1 MAKPSAVNCIFRKC
15 DNMDDFSRFAIVF
28 IDTLLPMAFG
38 MFLKRRGLP
47 REYLRLMI
55 RINVVGVLFLLSIV
69 SFWSVH
75 ITAELLWLP
84 ISIIPISLIPSAIFF
99 LFEKRRFQDPR
110 EQGSYLISMMLG
122 NIGTASGLAA
132 FVLYGE
138 KGFAYVQMV
147 AIPQILPIVLCAFP
161 LGAYYY
167 DKWAHKGEGGRQ
179 KIQIGKMLLTWNQ
192 LPVVGV
198 FIGLALSGMEI
209 SRPASLTL
217 IFDILIHLNAWFG
230 MVPVGYDL
238 DLRSARA
245 YAGKLWAIF
254 PVKFLILPAALY
266 GLTTLFVDDPA
277 IIVCV
282 VLSAAAPTAIFSVAT
297 AQLYNLNVDLAESS
311 FLTTTL
317 AFLFIVYPVLY
328 WWAKSFG

>member
-1 MAKPSAVNCIFRKC
+1 
-15 DNMDDFSRFAIVF
+15 MDDFSRFAIVF

-38 MFLKRRGLP
+38 MLLKRWGLA

-55 RINVVGVLFLLSIV
+55 QINVVGVLFLLSIT

-84 ISIIPISLIPSAIFF
+84 ISIIPISLIPACIFY
-99 LFEKRRFQDPR
+99 LIGRKRFQDPR

-122 NIGTASGLAA
+122 NIGTVSGLAA

-138 KGFAYVQMV
+138 KGFAYVQMI
-147 AIPQILPIVLCAFP
+147 AIPQILPIVLFAFP
-161 LGAYYY
+161 MGAYYY
-167 DKWAHKGEGGRQ
+167 SKWENKGKGAGQ
-179 KIQIGKMLLTWNQ
+179 KFQIWKMLFTWNQ

-209 SRPASLTL
+209 SRPASLTFL
-217 IFDILIHLNAWFG
+217 FDCLIHLNAWFG

-238 DLRSARA
+238 DLRGART
-245 YAGKLWAIF
+245 YAGKLWTIF
-254 PVKFLILPAALY
+254 PIKFIILPLCLY
-266 GLTTLFVDDPA
+266 GMTRLFVSDPA

-297 AQLYNLNVDLAESS
+297 AQLYRLNVDLAESS

-328 WWAKSFG
+328 WWASGL